1 MQFFSS
7 CLSRN
12 AATPW
17 GEVWLAASAQG
28 LCGLWF
34 TGQAYFPENLL
45 AMRSTHTEHSWAMNA
60 HLDAAQCLLQNYA
73 EGQIAPFSKDAN
85 NPPLALDLR
94 LGTAF
99 PQSVWQMLLT
109 IPYGAQCTY
118 GQLASAM
125 GRPHAARAVG
135 AAIARNPISI
145 LLPCHRVVGSNGR
158 LTGYAG
164 GLARKQALLLH
175 EAACLA
181 SQQA

>member
-1 MQFFSS
+1 
-7 CLSRN
+7 
-12 AATPW
+12 
-17 GEVWLAASAQG
+17 
-28 LCGLWF
+28 
-34 TGQAYFPENLL
+34 
-45 AMRSTHTEHSWAMNA
+45 
-60 HLDAAQCLLQNYA
+60 
-73 EGQIAPFSKDAN
+73 
-85 NPPLALDLR
+85 
-94 LGTAF
+94 
-99 PQSVWQMLLT
+99 MLLT

-145 LLPCHRVVGSNGR
+145 LLPCHRVVGSSGR